1 MEYRLFPETLPP
13 LELVRDN
20 RTAKEKH
27 LFSQMN
33 AAEAPTP
40 NYNSRRAPGLPH
52 WGPTPCCDPSERM
65 RAASS
70 AASRS
75 AETGRGSQAL
85 VGTVPPS
92 DRSPRFLFGPLTSN
106 EERAGRKGR
115 GCGGAGPARRAGG
128 RGWRGHVTASL
139 ASGQGG
145 GALPG
150 SSSPPAR
157 AAARKQLPAHK
168 QQLRA
173 HPHQL
178 APRSRTCDLLLL
190 TSSLLSPAQPGPA

>member
-1 MEYRLFPETLPP
+1 MRSALSAT
-13 LELVRDN
+13 
-20 RTAKEKH
+20 
-27 LFSQMN
+27 
-33 AAEAPTP
+33 
-40 NYNSRRAPGLPH
+40 SRA
-52 WGPTPCCDPSERM
+52 
-65 RAASS
+65 
-70 AASRS
+70 
-75 AETGRGSQAL
+75 AETGRGFQTL

-92 DRSPRFLFGPLTSN
+92 DRSPRLLFGPLTSN

-115 GCGGAGPARRAGG
+115 GCGGAGPARRARG
-128 RGWRGHVTASL
+128 RGRRGHVTASL

-150 SSSPPAR
+150 SSSRPAR
-157 AAARKQLPAHK
+157 AVARKQLPAHK